1 VALCV
6 REYADMIETTLQSI
20 INRGIV
26 DIHIDSLWLV
36 GANRSGCRRQIP
48 HSCIGGSA
56 DWHQRRREETY
67 GREPRSSS
75 RVRGNIWTMFSSA
88 LRDWTFERSIKWL
101 VQSSGF
107 GRRHTSSI
115 GRCLV
120 SNRQVLKGCKM
131 ESRFRAEEFPTLVG
145 SNLSHFATL

>member
-1 VALCV
+1 MNLIPRTIPNLLMMSEISFETPNNFSFHHNNPFIITILATLNLKWVALCV

-75 RVRGNIWTMFSSA
+75 RVRGNI
-88 LRDWTFERSIKWL
+88 
-101 VQSSGF
+101 
-107 GRRHTSSI
+107 
-115 GRCLV
+115 
-120 SNRQVLKGCKM
+120 
-131 ESRFRAEEFPTLVG
+131 
-145 SNLSHFATL
+145 